1 MTTTTT
7 AALEK
12 LHRVHP
18 EWKPWL
24 SVIEAVLDECGNPRW
39 DSFVPEAGSAR
50 KNEPRLGGLTVVLE
64 LESVMDWVSRLVD
77 VAVASRAPRMSALKP
92 LKNGYGDVIALFN
105 AAIRRDD
112 QRIRALAAERAAD
125 PDALSALAELVPVPF
140 LQACGRRWAASLAE
154 AWSQGFCPACAGWP
168 AFAEVRGI
176 DRSRYLRCGRC
187 GADWQTTC
195 LQCPYC
201 NMSDHDQLL
210 TLMPENGS
218 GARTVEACR
227 ACRGYVK
234 SFTVLQA
241 SPGAVVILEDL
252 ESVDLDIAA
261 VEQGYRRAGGLGRPL
276 EVEVVGKNRTK
287 RKISLW
293 NR

>member
-1 MTTTTT
+1 MTTT
-7 AALEK
+7 AALER

-24 SVIEAVLDECGNPRW
+24 SVIQTVLDECGNRRW

-50 KNEPRLGGLTVVLE
+50 KSEPCLQGLTVVLE
-64 LESVMDWVSRLVD
+64 LQSVTDWVSRLVK
-77 VAVASRAPRMSALKP
+77 VAVASGAPRMSALKP
-92 LKNGYGDVIALFN
+92 LKLGSSDVVALFD

-112 QRIRALAAERAAD
+112 QRVRAVATERAAD
-125 PDALSALAELVPVPF
+125 ADALSALAELMPVPF
-140 LQACGRRWAASLAE
+140 LQACRRRWAASLTE
-154 AWSQGFCPACAGWP
+154 GWTGGFCPVCAGWP

-187 GADWQTTC
+187 GADWLTTC

-201 NMSDHDQLL
+201 SMSNHDQLI
-210 TLMPENGS
+210 TLIPEDGS
-218 GARTVEACR
+218 RARTVEVCQ

-234 SFTVLQA
+234 SFTLLQA
-241 SPGAVVILEDL
+241 SPGGMVILDDL

-261 VEQGYRRAGGLGRPL
+261 VEQGYKRAAGLGRPL
-276 EVEVVGKNRTK
+276 EVQVLEKKRTE

>member
-1 MTTTTT
+1 MTTT
-7 AALEK
+7 AALER

-24 SVIEAVLDECGNPRW
+24 SVIQTVLDECDNPRW

-50 KNEPRLGGLTVVLE
+50 KSEPCLRGLTVVLE
-64 LESVMDWVSRLVD
+64 LQSVTDWVSRLVD
-77 VAVASRAPRMSALKP
+77 VAVASGAPRMSALKP
-92 LKNGYGDVIALFN
+92 LKLGSGDVVALFD

-112 QRIRALAAERAAD
+112 QRVRAVATQRAAD

-140 LQACGRRWAASLAE
+140 LQACRRRWAASLAE
-154 AWSQGFCPACAGWP
+154 GWTEGFCPVCAGWP

-187 GADWQTTC
+187 GADWVTIC

-201 NMSDHDQLL
+201 SMSDHDQLI

-218 GARTVEACR
+218 ARTVEVCQ

-241 SPGAVVILEDL
+241 SSRAAVILDDL

-287 RKISLW
+287 RKLSLW